1 MLSALISSE
10 LSYPAMQLALQPV
23 HQRFVHSGPLVLG
36 AAPFKFLSPAM
47 DRDRTVSRRSEPSS
61 RTTLIGEQPNPWDR
75 LQPQDVM
82 SRHRGAKLRR
92 RYELLGGI
100 SLLSPEYLL
109 SVERWPFHTEPP
121 DHYVLLSHL
130 LDLSVSQ
137 LSYLLP
143 LHYQSDFRPD
153 LGNLRTPPL
162 LFGRRPPQSNCLPC
176 TVPDPDYGSGL
187 EPQRHQGGISRTAP
201 QRLASLLLSL
211 PPILHK

>member
-36 AAPFKFLSPAM
+36 AAPVKLPTPTA
-47 DRDRTVSRRSEPSS
+47 DRDQTVSRRFKPSS
-61 RTTLIGEQPNPWDR
+61 RTTLNGEQPYPWDR
-75 LQPQDVM
+75 LQPQ
-82 SRHRGAKLRR
+82 
-92 RYELLGGI
+92 
-100 SLLSPEYLL
+100 YLL

-201 QRLASLLLSL
+201 QRLASLLQSL